1 MHVVVVRPTPILIV
15 LGKSG
20 LDKLMLI
27 DALANHIVNESLK
40 STITLNGRVLE
51 LTFVATEHHLNLFLA
66 SR

>member
-15 LGKSG
+15 LGESG

-40 STITLNGRVLE
+40 STLTLNGRVLE
-51 LTFVATEHHLNLFLA
+51 LTFVAT
-66 SR
+66 